1 MDINTK
7 PSASAEGPKVERLRP
22 AKARFERGM
31 IRKALTRCQYNLTM
45 TAAQLG
51 ISRHALRHRMRR
63 LGINASVQHHQDEQ
77 ALALPD
83 ELLEFERQAIIK
95 ALAVH
100 NHDLFGTATAL
111 GLSQHALRYRMR
123 RLNLHNG
130 TTTSSPRSVKV
141 LREGEARSI
150 FSP

>member
-7 PSASAEGPKVERLRP
+7 PSTSAKDPKVKPLRP
-22 AKARFERGM
+22 AKARFERGL

-45 TAAQLG
+45 TATQLG

-63 LGINASVQHHQDEQ
+63 LGINASVPPHQDKQ
-77 ALALPD
+77 ALALPE
-83 ELLEFERQAIIK
+83 ELLNFERQAILE
-95 ALAVH
+95 ALASH
-100 NHDLFGTATAL
+100 DHDLLGTATAL

-123 RLNLHNG
+123 RLGLHNG
-130 TTTSSPRSVKV
+130 TTTPQSSKV
-141 LREGEARSI
+141 LRVGEDRSI